1 MLLSEPQCSSQWR
14 WTAQLT
20 DPEGQSQVPS
30 PLCTRTIPN
39 RRQFPSSLQGPSLS
53 PSSNTCTQAMFRTL
67 RCTCYQGVWRITPSL
82 WRLRQKN
89 CHEFKA
95 CLGYTVSSRP
105 AKVTQQNPD
114 SELPFKKSPQLWGRG
129 KQKTMDM
136 KLLGDKLWKGG
147 NLQERAEYGR
157 REGNKMPRWNIS

>member
-1 MLLSEPQCSSQWR
+1 M
-14 WTAQLT
+14 
-20 DPEGQSQVPS
+20 PS

-95 CLGYTVSSRP
+95 CLGYTVSSRL

-114 SELPFKKSPQLWGRG
+114 SELPFKKSPRLWGRG

-147 NLQERAEYGR
+147 NLQEGAEYGR
-157 REGNKMPRWNIS
+157 REGNKMPR